1 MPKAQYEICSVSI
14 FPIALSA
21 TSGRALSWRTEK
33 NSINKKELVIAIPP
47 RKDAALSANYDTSPT
62 ARDHNILFVEKYG
75 KYRWQDYSDYHYRA
89 LAETAMFR
97 YKIIVGEKMFS
108 RDLLAQ
114 KVESNIGC
122 LVLNKMADLGMPISE
137 KTKRAS

>member
-1 MPKAQYEICSVSI
+1 
-14 FPIALSA
+14 
-21 TSGRALSWRTEK
+21 
-33 NSINKKELVIAIPP
+33 
-47 RKDAALSANYDTSPT
+47 
-62 ARDHNILFVEKYG
+62 
-75 KYRWQDYSDYHYRA
+75 
-89 LAETAMFR
+89 MFR